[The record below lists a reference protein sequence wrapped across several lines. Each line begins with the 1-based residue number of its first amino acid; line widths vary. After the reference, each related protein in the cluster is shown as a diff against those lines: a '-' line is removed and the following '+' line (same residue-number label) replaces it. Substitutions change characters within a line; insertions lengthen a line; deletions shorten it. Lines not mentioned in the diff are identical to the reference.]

1 MANLTVI
8 ESTLALIREFEGYS
22 TKAYWDVSRWSI
34 AYGSG
39 TLLNGA
45 VVKEGDVVSKAEGE
59 ALLKRDAWYAAG
71 FVNSWVK
78 ADITQGMFDA
88 LVSFTYNC
96 GIGNFQK
103 SNLLKLVNQNPLNF
117 DAIRAAFLE
126 SKWTTYNRTGR
137 RKKEAA
143 TYQNGSVAPTNF
155 LWLFLIIALVL
166 IIRKRGKK

>member
-22 TKAYWDVSRWSI
+22 AKAYWDVSRWSI

-39 TLLNGA
+39 TLLNGS
-45 VVKEGDVVSKAEGE
+45 VIKEGDVVSKTEGE
-59 ALLKRDAWYAAG
+59 ALLKRDATYAAG

-78 ADITQGMFDA
+78 STITQGMFDA

-117 DAIRAAFLE
+117 ETIRAAFLE
-126 SKWTTYNRTGR
+126 SKFTTYGRTGR
-137 RKKEAA
+137 RKQEADV
-143 TYQNGSVAPTNF
+143 YQNGAVAPTNF
-155 LWLFLIIALVL
+155 FWLILVVALILV
-166 IIRKRGKK
+166 IRKK